1 MVALIYALHAC
12 AVGLLVHFSRSR
24 LTASPNFL
32 SIVHC
37 PLSIVQRPLAVT
49 RSSQYLHHVSL
60 HSYTH
65 KCRPL
70 TYAAVLALTGRAPAV
85 LFLLHLLPVSTN
97 SLTRAT
103 TAALWPVVVC
113 SPTLTA
119 GPAAEFCCKFACLC
133 RAHQQFR
140 NSTVAS

>member
-1 MVALIYALHAC
+1 MNGCSYLCSARLRRGAPRP
-12 AVGLLVHFSRSR
+12 LLQVKTDC
-24 LTASPNFL
+24 LAQL
-32 SIVHC
+32 LVHC